1 QKEAQMNSASTETT
15 PLLPRTRCP
24 TRCTEQL
31 KVADLVCEARQMGPL
46 AWPVSIGYLMQMSLG
61 IASVVAL
68 GRVGTTSLAA
78 MALATLF
85 ANVTG
90 YSLVV
95 GMAAAI
101 DTLCSQTHGECTAG
115 TGDKKEIGRHLN
127 RVMFLLFVLAVPVSV
142 LWWFTEPLLLFAGQ
156 DPAIA
161 RLSALYIR
169 YMIPSLIP
177 FIIAESVK
185 RFLMAQGI
193 MTAQMYVIGFVAP
206 LNAFL
211 QYLLVLSP
219 YKIGQD
225 GVGAPI
231 ALTLSH
237 VLIALLLCLYTR
249 FAHGGDAYAGWE
261 WNHVLCARKLT
272 CAVKLGFSG
281 VLMTCTEW
289 WAWEVVVLAA
299 GIISPTSLA
308 AQTIIL
314 NITVITYTIP
324 LGFSIACSTR
334 IGNALGASDP
344 QKAKVIAWAAMC
356 TGAVLALLNSSFLM
370 LIRNHLAWFF
380 SDDTEVV
387 DLVQQII
394 PLAATYQTADMVG
407 CIAGGILRGAGRPEI
422 GACLNLF
429 GYYVLGIPVG
439 LLLCFMGGMQLYGMW
454 VGLTIALFVVAGV
467 ELYIIWVLDWSKEA
481 KEAHERSLHL
491 E

>member
-1 QKEAQMNSASTETT
+1 MNSASTETT
-15 PLLPRTRCP
+15 PLLPRTRSTAC
-24 TRCTEQL
+24 CASIEQL

-219 YKIGQD
+219 YKIGQE

-261 WNHVLCARKLT
+261 WNHT
-272 CAVKLGFSG
+272 TGPP
-281 VLMTCTEW
+281 W

-380 SDDTEVV
+380 SDDTDVV